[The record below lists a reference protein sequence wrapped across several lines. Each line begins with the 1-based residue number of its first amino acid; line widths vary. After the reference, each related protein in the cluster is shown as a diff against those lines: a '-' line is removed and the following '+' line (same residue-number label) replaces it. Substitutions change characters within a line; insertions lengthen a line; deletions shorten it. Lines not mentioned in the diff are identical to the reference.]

1 MTKKL
6 LALCMCMALIMSFMP
21 TSLPVVHGAEK
32 CTAQFYNATDNSPL
46 ESFGGNETIYSKVQ
60 FTAPSDGDAVI
71 VTALYNVDGTLKTAI
86 PETATNII

>member
-1 MTKKL
+1 
-6 LALCMCMALIMSFMP
+6 MCMALIMSFMP